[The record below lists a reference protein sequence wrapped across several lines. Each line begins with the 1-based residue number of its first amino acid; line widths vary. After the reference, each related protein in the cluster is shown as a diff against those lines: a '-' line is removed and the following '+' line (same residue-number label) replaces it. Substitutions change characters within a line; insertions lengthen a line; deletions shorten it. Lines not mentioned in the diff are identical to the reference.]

1 MNDFD
6 MPVDGP
12 FRLYLTATPTGIS
25 IDVSHYLTAVI
36 TGLAQ
41 AADEDP
47 DGVRDELVDIAEL
60 VRAAGHSGSD
70 SHAAHE
76 RDDRIARLLAEVA
89 GEGVIPVYG
98 AQVGALRDSLVRL
111 SAPRPVPGQRV
122 EGSAAA

>member
-12 FRLYLTATPTGIS
+12 FRLYLAATPSGIA

-47 DGVRDELVDIAEL
+47 DGVRDELVDIADL

-76 RDDRIARLLAEVA
+76 RDDRVTRLLAEVA

-98 AQVGALRDSLVRL
+98 AQVAALRDALVRL
-111 SAPRPVPGQRV
+111 TAPRLVPGQRA
-122 EGSAAA
+122 EGGAAA